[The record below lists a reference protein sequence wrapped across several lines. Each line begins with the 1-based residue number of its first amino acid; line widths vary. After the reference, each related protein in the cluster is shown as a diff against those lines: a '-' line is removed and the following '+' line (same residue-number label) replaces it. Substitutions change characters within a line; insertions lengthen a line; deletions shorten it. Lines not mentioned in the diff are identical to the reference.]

1 MQDTHPRDFEALLL
15 VVGFFPILFA
25 YPSSLPPPSTDRIP
39 AHL

>member
-25 YPSSLPPPSTDRIP
+25 YPSSLPPPST
-39 AHL
+39 